1 VLDHISANS
10 MRGHLSFLASDL
22 LEGRDTPS
30 RGLEIAAE
38 YIAAQFRRAGLE
50 PAGDTG
56 YFQNA
61 SLLSVEQAKDG
72 FALQLH
78 AKVQTFAIIR
88 DEARYSLRAALTF
101 SRAPVVLLDL
111 DASPNQESAEGRVI
125 VLELPNFRGPGGRGL
140 VGKYQAA
147 MRALEKIKPAAILL
161 MDRDGRAGPAGDAAI
176 VDASE
181 AVTRPPT
188 LFLHGKQALAW
199 YDAVKAEPAGAAV
212 SLRIPAPDEKPLR
225 LHNVIGILRGSD
237 PVLKNTYALV
247 TAHYDHIG
255 MKTAGEGDRIFNGAN
270 DDGSGTVSVIELAS
284 ALSTMRERPKRSIV
298 FMTFFGEEHGLLGS
312 RYYARHPVFPLAET
326 IADINLEQ
334 VGRTDSTEGP
344 KIKTG
349 NFTGFD
355 FSNVPDIFKAA
366 GEKTGIEIVNDTR
379 NGDDYFAASDNVS
392 LAVLGVPAHTF
403 SVTYEFPDY
412 HGVGDEWYKIDYD
425 NMAGVDRMLAAGIL
439 DLAGRPDAPKWNE
452 TNPKTERYVKAWK
465 ELEGR

>member
-1 VLDHISANS
+1 

-50 PAGDTG
+50 PAGDSG

-61 SLLSVEQAKDG
+61 NLVSVAQAKDG

-78 AKVQTFAIIR
+78 SNVQTFAIIR
-88 DEARYSLRAALTF
+88 DEAKYSVRAALML
-101 SRAPVVLLDL
+101 SRTPVVLLDL
-111 DASPNQESAEGRVI
+111 EANPSLATAGGKVA
-125 VLELPNFRGPGGRGL
+125 VLELPSFRGPGGRAL
-140 VGKYQAA
+140 FGKYQSAL
-147 MRALEKIKPAAILL
+147 RALEKAKPGAILL
-161 MDRDGRAGPAGDAAI
+161 MDREGRAGPGGDAAI

-181 AVTRPPT
+181 PLTRPPT
-188 LFLHGKQALAW
+188 LYLHGRQALAW
-199 YDAVKAEPAGAAV
+199 YDAVKADPAGAEV
-212 SLRIPAPDEKPLR
+212 SLHVAAPDQKPLL

-237 PVLKNTYALV
+237 PALKNTYVLV
-247 TAHYDHIG
+247 TAHFDHVG
-255 MKTAGEGDRIFNGAN
+255 MKPAGEGDGIFNGAN

-298 FMTFFGEEHGLLGS
+298 FLTFFGEEHGLLGS
-312 RYYARHPVFPLAET
+312 RYYARHPVFPLAQT
-326 IADINLEQ
+326 VADINLEQ
-334 VGRTDSTEGP
+334 LGRTDSTEGP
-344 KIKTG
+344 KIRTG

-366 GEKTGIEIVNDTR
+366 GEKTGIHVVDDGK

-425 NMAGVDRMLAAGIL
+425 NMTRVDRMLAAGIL
-439 DLAGRPDAPKWNE
+439 DLAGQPDAPKWNE